1 MLELLS
7 TYSLSQI
14 ITFIILLAI
23 ALKEGITL
31 VTWFKDLFAKKMDD
45 DMKSTVAA
53 VRRTEQM
60 NKIKTDIQIL
70 IENQNK
76 IFEEIEVFK
85 QKLELIISSDKDDI
99 KSWITEKH
107 HFYYYEKKWIDDYT
121 MDCIEKRFRHYQDE
135 GGNSFIE
142 ELMNELRSLPKTPPQ
157 D

>member
-23 ALKEGITL
+23 AIKEGITL
-31 VTWFKDLFAKKMDD
+31 VTWFKDLFAKKVDD

-60 NKIKTDIQIL
+60 NKIKSDIQVL
-70 IENQNK
+70 IENQNRV
-76 IFEEIEVFK
+76 FEEIEGFK
-85 QKLELIISSDKDDI
+85 QKLEMIIASDKDDI

-107 HFYYYEKKWIDDYT
+107 HFFYYEKKWIDDYT